1 MLTPEEIDRVS
12 FTQVKF
18 REGYDIDEVDAF
30 VAAVRASIAAGPS
43 ATGAL
48 GSDAVRNTRFQPTKF
63 RPGYDQNEVDAL
75 LQQAGDTLRGY
86 GR

>member
-1 MLTPEEIDRVS
+1 MLSTDDIDRVS
-12 FTQVKF
+12 FTQVRF

-30 VAAVRASIAAGPS
+30 VAAIRASIAAGPS
-43 ATGAL
+43 AAGAL
-48 GSDAVRNTRFQPTKF
+48 GSVGVSSARFQPTKF

-75 LQQAGDTLRGY
+75 LAQAEETLRAF

>member
-1 MLTPEEIDRVS
+1 MLTTVEIDRVS

-43 ATGAL
+43 AAGAL

-63 RPGYDQNEVDAL
+63 RPGYNQDEVDAL
-75 LQQAGDTLRGY
+75 LSQAEDTLRAF